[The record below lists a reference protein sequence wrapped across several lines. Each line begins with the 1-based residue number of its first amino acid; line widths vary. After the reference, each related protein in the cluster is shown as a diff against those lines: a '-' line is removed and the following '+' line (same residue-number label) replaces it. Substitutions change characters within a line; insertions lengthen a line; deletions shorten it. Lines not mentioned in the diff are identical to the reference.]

1 MIWRRFDEKQVEN
14 GTAAFFVGTN
24 ISITSSHAFVVRV
37 TQRVSPASAHPAS
50 APAPSLAEIVGTREV
65 PWNRGIRPDEPEIA
79 ITTLSRNRIAA
90 HVRNRRTD
98 MANDSSDTLHL
109 LERLRAGDRQA
120 LTDLFQRHRNR
131 LRRMVELRMDARL
144 QGRVDASDVLQD
156 AFLDA
161 ATYLD
166 NYLRGTDLPPFL
178 WLRCVVSQRLSIY
191 HRRHLGAKMRDVG
204 QEVSLYRDPLPQ
216 ASSAALASML
226 LGRLTSPSNAA
237 IRAEQV
243 LGVQEALNALDPL
256 DREVIA
262 LRQFEELSRAETA
275 QVLGITEEAGAKRY
289 MRALRRLKAVLA
301 AQPGGPEGT

>member
-1 MIWRRFDEKQVEN
+1 
-14 GTAAFFVGTN
+14 
-24 ISITSSHAFVVRV
+24 
-37 TQRVSPASAHPAS
+37 
-50 APAPSLAEIVGTREV
+50 
-65 PWNRGIRPDEPEIA
+65 
-79 ITTLSRNRIAA
+79 
-90 HVRNRRTD
+90 
-98 MANDSSDTLHL
+98 MADDRSDTAHL
-109 LERLRAGDRQA
+109 LERLRGGDRQA
-120 LTDLFQRHRNR
+120 LTDLFQRYRER

-161 ATYLD
+161 AARLDSYLQR
-166 NYLRGTDLPPFL
+166 LDLPAFL
-178 WLRCVVSQRLSIY
+178 WLRLVVGERLAIC
-191 HRRHLGAKMRDVG
+191 HRRNLGAKMRDAG

-243 LGVQEALNALDPL
+243 LRVQEALNSLDPL
-256 DREVIA
+256 DRDVIA

-275 QVLGITEEAGAKRY
+275 QVLGISEPAGAKRY

-301 AQPGGPEGT
+301 TQPGGPEGT